1 MNTVSIDTTHRRLV
15 IKPRGLD
22 KLWGFTR
29 RIEVPM
35 DQLRGATHDPG
46 VVEDYKGVRGPGL
59 GIPGHKWVG
68 TWRKDGQ
75 RHYWNVTGGK
85 TTIVIQTTAER
96 FQRLYLSVED
106 PRSTVDLINAALTD
120 QNRQ

>member
-1 MNTVSIDTTHRRLV
+1 MNKVSIDNEHRILIV
-15 IKPRGLD
+15 EPRGLN
-22 KLWGFTR
+22 KVWGFVR
-29 RIEVPM
+29 RIEVPIN
-35 DQLRGATHDPG
+35 QVAGATHDPG
-46 VVEDYKGVRGPGL
+46 AAEDFKGVRGPGL

-85 TTIVIQTTAER
+85 TTIVIQTTAAR

-106 PRSTVDLINAALTD
+106 PRSVVDLVNSTVAAS
-120 QNRQ
+120 N

>member
-1 MNTVSIDTTHRRLV
+1 MNNKVLIDNRRQILV
-15 IKPRGLD
+15 VEPQGLD
-22 KLWGFTR
+22 KMWGFVR
-29 RIEVPM
+29 RIEVPI
-35 DQLRGATHDPG
+35 DQIRGATHDPG
-46 VVEDYKGVRGPGL
+46 VTEDYKGVRGPGL

-85 TTIVIQTTAER
+85 TTIVIQTTTPR

-106 PRSTVDLINAALTD
+106 PRAIVDLINATMTAHH
-120 QNRQ
+120 